1 MLLRVGYL
9 GPRGTFSEQALELGA
24 PEAQGVPLATVYD
37 AVMAVQEGRVD
48 RAVVPIENSLEGAVS
63 ATLDTLTGPADA
75 VGIVGEAVLPVAH
88 ALLARPGVR
97 EADVRAV
104 ASHPQALA
112 QCAESLRHRVPDAEI
127 VPAASTAEAARRVA
141 ASGEPWAAIGPA
153 RTADIYDLAVLAE
166 GIEDEPGNETR
177 FVWLAPQGTQPSEP
191 AGGAGAWRTSVAFF
205 GAGDAAPGWLV
216 RCLSEFAF
224 RGVNLSRIESRPYRG
239 RLGHYR
245 FFLDMNG
252 RVDDP
257 TVEGAIA
264 ALHSHCEWV
273 RVLGSY
279 PASPRG

>member
-1 MLLRVGYL
+1 MSLRVGYL

-24 PEAQGVPLATVYD
+24 PGAQGVPLATVYD

-75 VGIVGEAVLPVAH
+75 VGIVGEAVVPVAH
-88 ALLARPGVR
+88 ALLARPGVG
-97 EADVRAV
+97 ETDVRAV
-104 ASHPQALA
+104 TSHPQALA
-112 QCAESLRHRVPDAEI
+112 QCAASLRRRVPAAAI

-141 ASGEPWAAIGPA
+141 DSGEPWAAIGPVRA
-153 RTADIYDLAVLAE
+153 AEIYRLTVLAE

-177 FVWLAPQGTQPSEP
+177 FVWLAPEGTQPSET
-191 AGGAGAWRTSVAFF
+191 AAQGGWRTSVAFF
-205 GAGDAAPGWLV
+205 GTGDAAPGWLV

-224 RGVNLSRIESRPYRG
+224 RGVNLSRIESRPFRG

-245 FFLDMNG
+245 FFVDMDG
-252 RVDDP
+252 RVDDAA
-257 TVEGAIA
+257 VEGAIA
-264 ALHSHCEWV
+264 GLRAHCEWV

-279 PASPRG
+279 PAAPRR

>member
-1 MLLRVGYL
+1 MSLRVGYL

-24 PEAQGVPLATVYD
+24 PDAQGVPLATVYD

-63 ATLDTLTGPADA
+63 ATLDTLAGPADA
-75 VGIVGEAVLPVAH
+75 VGIVAEAVLPVAH
-88 ALLARPGVR
+88 ALLARPGVG
-97 EADVRAV
+97 EAEVLAV
-104 ASHPQALA
+104 TSHPQALA
-112 QCAESLRHRVPDAEI
+112 QCAGSLRRRVPDAEI
-127 VPAASTAEAARRVA
+127 VPAPSTAEAARRVA
-141 ASGEPWAAIGPA
+141 ASGESWAAIGPTRA
-153 RTADIYDLAVLAE
+153 ACIYGLAVLAE

-177 FVWLAPQGTQPSEP
+177 FVWLAPQGTQPSGP

-257 TVEGAIA
+257 AVEGAIA
-264 ALHSHCEWV
+264 ALRSHCEWV

>member
-1 MLLRVGYL
+1 MSLRVGYL

-24 PEAQGVPLATVYD
+24 PGAQGVPLATVYD

-75 VGIVGEAVLPVAH
+75 VGIVGEAVVPVAH
-88 ALLARPGVR
+88 ALLARPGVA

-104 ASHPQALA
+104 TSHPQALA
-112 QCAESLRHRVPDAEI
+112 QCAGSLRRRVPGAEI

-141 ASGEPWAAIGPA
+141 ASGEPWAAVGPA
-153 RTADIYDLAVLAE
+153 RTGEVYRLAVLAE

-177 FVWLAPQGTQPSEP
+177 FVWLAPQGTEPSEP
-191 AGGAGAWRTSVAFF
+191 PTGAASWRTSVAFF
-205 GAGDAAPGWLV
+205 GTGDAAPGWLV

-224 RGVNLSRIESRPYRG
+224 RGVNLSRIESRPFRG

-245 FFLDMNG
+245 FFVDMDG

-257 TVEGAIA
+257 AVDAAIA
-264 ALHSHCEWV
+264 GLRSHCEWV

-279 PASPRG
+279 PAAPRR

>member
-1 MLLRVGYL
+1 LSLRVGYL
-9 GPRGTFSEQALELGA
+9 GPRGTFSEQALQLGA
-24 PEAQGVPLATVYD
+24 PTAQGVPLATVYE

-63 ATLDTLTGPADA
+63 ATLDTLTGAADA

-88 ALLARPGVR
+88 ALLARSGVV
-97 EADVRAV
+97 EADVRV
-104 ASHPQALA
+104 VTSHPQALA
-112 QCAESLRHRVPDAEI
+112 QCAGSLRHRVPGAEI
-127 VPAASTAEAARRVA
+127 VPAASTAQAAGRVA

-153 RTADIYDLAVLAE
+153 RAAGIYGLDVLAE

-177 FVWLAPQGTQPSEP
+177 FVWLAPQETEPSEP

-252 RVDDP
+252 RVDDSA
-257 TVEGAIA
+257 VEGAIA
-264 ALHSHCEWV
+264 ALHRHCEWV

-279 PASPRG
+279 PAAPRG

>member
-1 MLLRVGYL
+1 LSLRVGYL

-24 PEAQGVPLATVYD
+24 PDAQGVPLATVYD
-37 AVMAVQEGRVD
+37 AVMAVQEGRVG

-63 ATLDTLTGPADA
+63 ATLDTLAGPADA
-75 VGIVGEAVLPVAH
+75 VGIVAEAVLPVAH
-88 ALLARPGVR
+88 ALLARPGVG
-97 EADVRAV
+97 EADVLAV
-104 ASHPQALA
+104 TSHPQALA
-112 QCAESLRHRVPDAEI
+112 QCAGSLRRRVPDAEI
-127 VPAASTAEAARRVA
+127 VPAPSTAEAARRVA
-141 ASGEPWAAIGPA
+141 ASGESWAAIGPTRA
-153 RTADIYDLAVLAE
+153 AGIYGLAVLAE

-177 FVWLAPQGTQPSEP
+177 FVWLAPQGTQPSGP

-257 TVEGAIA
+257 AVEGAIA
-264 ALHSHCEWV
+264 ALRSHCEWV

>member
-1 MLLRVGYL
+1 LSLRVGYL

-24 PEAQGVPLATVYD
+24 PDAQGVPLATVYD
-37 AVMAVQEGRVD
+37 AVMAVQEGLVD
-48 RAVVPIENSLEGAVS
+48 RAVVPIENSLEGAES
-63 ATLDTLTGPADA
+63 ATLDTLAGPADA
-75 VGIVGEAVLPVAH
+75 FGIVAEAVLPVAH
-88 ALLARPGVR
+88 ALLARPGVG
-97 EADVRAV
+97 EADVLAV
-104 ASHPQALA
+104 TSHPQALA
-112 QCAESLRHRVPDAEI
+112 QCAGSLRRRVPDAEI
-127 VPAASTAEAARRVA
+127 VPAPSTAEAARRVA
-141 ASGEPWAAIGPA
+141 ASGESWAAIGPTRA
-153 RTADIYDLAVLAE
+153 AGIYGLAVLAE

-177 FVWLAPQGTQPSEP
+177 FVWLAPQGTQPSGL

-257 TVEGAIA
+257 AVEGAIA
-264 ALHSHCEWV
+264 ALRSHCEWV

>member
-1 MLLRVGYL
+1 LSLRVGYL
-9 GPRGTFSEQALELGA
+9 GPQGTFSEQALELGA
-24 PEAQGVPLATVYD
+24 PGSHGVPLATVHD

-48 RAVVPIENSLEGAVS
+48 RAVVPIENSLEGAVN
-63 ATLDTLTGPADA
+63 ATLDTLTGPAAA
-75 VGIVGEAVLPVAH
+75 VGIIGEAVLPVIH
-88 ALLARPGVR
+88 ALLARRGMG

-104 ASHPQALA
+104 TSHPQALA
-112 QCAESLRHRVPDAEI
+112 QCAGSLRYRLSGAEL
-127 VPAASTAEAARRVA
+127 VPAPSTAEAARRVA
-141 ASGEPWAAIGPA
+141 ASDEPWAAIGPA
-153 RTADIYDLAVLAE
+153 RAAGLYGLVVLAE

-177 FVWLAPQGTQPSEP
+177 FVWLAPMGTQAPEP

-245 FFLDMNG
+245 FFLDLNG
-252 RVDDP
+252 RADDP
-257 TVEGAIA
+257 TVEEAIA
-264 ALHSHCEWV
+264 ALHGHCEWV

-279 PASPRG
+279 PAAPRG

>member
-1 MLLRVGYL
+1 LPLRVGYL
-9 GPRGTFSEQALELGA
+9 GPRGTFSEQALELG
-24 PEAQGVPLATVYD
+24 PPGAQGVPLPTVYD

-63 ATLDTLTGPADA
+63 ATLDTLTGPADG

-88 ALLARPGVR
+88 ALLARPGVG
-97 EADVRAV
+97 EAHVRAV
-104 ASHPQALA
+104 TSHPQALA
-112 QCAESLRHRVPDAEI
+112 QCAGSLRHRVPGAEI

-141 ASGEPWAAIGPA
+141 ASDEPWAAIGPA
-153 RTADIYDLAVLAE
+153 RAAGIYGLALLAE

-177 FVWLAPQGTQPSEP
+177 FVWLAPLGTQAFGP
-191 AGGAGAWRTSVAFF
+191 AGDAGAWRTSVAFF

-224 RGVNLSRIESRPYRG
+224 RGVNLSRIESRPHRG

-245 FFLDMNG
+245 FFLDVNG
-252 RVDDP
+252 PVDDP
-257 TVEGAIA
+257 AVEGAIT
-264 ALHSHCEWV
+264 ALHGHCEWV

-279 PASPRG
+279 PAAPRG

>member
-1 MLLRVGYL
+1 MSLRVGYL

-24 PEAQGVPLATVYD
+24 PDAQGVPLATVYD

-63 ATLDTLTGPADA
+63 ATLDTLAGPADA
-75 VGIVGEAVLPVAH
+75 VGIVAEAVLPVAH
-88 ALLARPGVR
+88 ALLARPGVG
-97 EADVRAV
+97 EADVLAV
-104 ASHPQALA
+104 TSHPQALA
-112 QCAESLRHRVPDAEI
+112 QCAGSLRRRVPDAEI
-127 VPAASTAEAARRVA
+127 VPAPSTAEAARRVA
-141 ASGEPWAAIGPA
+141 ASGESWAAIGPTRA
-153 RTADIYDLAVLAE
+153 AGIYGLAVLAE

-177 FVWLAPQGTQPSEP
+177 FVWLAPQGTQPSGP

-245 FFLDMNG
+245 FFLDTNG

-257 TVEGAIA
+257 AVLGAIA
-264 ALHSHCEWV
+264 ALRSHCEWV

>member
-1 MLLRVGYL
+1 MSLRVGYL
-9 GPRGTFSEQALELGA
+9 GPRGTFSEQALQLGA
-24 PEAQGVPLATVYD
+24 PTAQGVPLATVYD
-37 AVMAVQEGRVD
+37 AVMAVQEGSVD

-75 VGIVGEAVLPVAH
+75 VGIIGETVLPVAH
-88 ALLARPGVR
+88 ALLARSGVG
-97 EADVRAV
+97 EADVCIV
-104 ASHPQALA
+104 TSHPQALA
-112 QCAESLRHRVPDAEI
+112 QCAGSLRRRVPGAEI
-127 VPAASTAEAARRVA
+127 VPAASTAQAASRVA
-141 ASGEPWAAIGPA
+141 ASAEPWAAIGPSRA
-153 RTADIYDLAVLAE
+153 AGIYGLGVLAE

-177 FVWLAPQGTQPSEP
+177 FVWLAPQGTEPPEP

-245 FFLDMNG
+245 FFVDMNG
-252 RVDDP
+252 RVGDP
-257 TVEGAIA
+257 AVEGAIA
-264 ALHSHCEWV
+264 ALHRHCEWV

-279 PASPRG
+279 PAAPRG